1 MWKVMSG
8 NIFVLFSFQD
18 GEDGE
23 IFLLEGY
30 RLGRGVG
37 KAQKEGAALEE
48 MPE

>member
-8 NIFVLFSFQD
+8 NIFILFSF
-18 GEDGE
+18 EDGE

-37 KAQKEGAALEE
+37 KAL
-48 MPE
+48 